1 MTNNNEERLQ
11 VKCVYDEEMM
21 HVQGVSST
29 VQQGREYGF
38 AEKVRTTMEVS
49 MWLREQPAIL
59 KSGASGERLYTP
71 FSIHRYENGVCQ
83 MYIPGTPGNHP
94 QGAVLN
100 LHPLSEGVKRLLN
113 FASKA
118 GFMQDTEGKPYTV
131 EKKQE
136 VVMDFPSLV
145 DGEEE

>member
-1 MTNNNEERLQ
+1 
-11 VKCVYDEEMM
+11 
-21 HVQGVSST
+21 
-29 VQQGREYGF
+29 
-38 AEKVRTTMEVS
+38 
-49 MWLREQPAIL
+49 
-59 KSGASGERLYTP
+59 
-71 FSIHRYENGVCQ
+71 